1 MRLTSAPQERE
12 IGNSEL
18 AVAKGETKMRHAW
31 DQSSS
36 DAKKGLLF
44 FVLGFVFPIS
54 YTGPVPWNTESWIH
68 LDLGPVLF
76 GALAVACGYKCVRSG
91 KRWPQHRRLDFRAA
105 GILAV
110 FGVVHVLRALNVVG
124 GPF

>member
-1 MRLTSAPQERE
+1 
-12 IGNSEL
+12 
-18 AVAKGETKMRHAW
+18 MRHAW

-54 YTGPVPWNTESWIH
+54 YTGPFPGIESWVH
-68 LDLGPVLF
+68 LDAGAVLF
-76 GALAVACGYKCVRSG
+76 GALAVACGYRCVRSG
-91 KRWPQHRRLDFRAA
+91 MRWPQHRRLDFAAA

-110 FGVVHVLRALNVVG
+110 LGVVHVLRALNVVG
-124 GPF
+124 GVV